1 MRPLTGE
8 LLLEAWQRGT
18 SEPYHARALGMLA
31 AACPDR
37 NWDELADL
45 SIAERN
51 RELLRV
57 RHMTFGDDL
66 KGCLPC
72 ESCSTRVEFEIPVS
86 SMMENP
92 HFEGKAELMRPA
104 TSRDLVAVW
113 ESADPRGSLL
123 AQCLLNGDDNLD
135 PDRAA
140 EEFNRLNADAEIQF
154 TLACPACGIVQ
165 RTELD
170 IVRFLWSELR
180 HAAKSLL
187 FEVHELASAYG
198 WSEASIL
205 SMNASRRAMYL
216 EMARV

>member
-1 MRPLTGE
+1 
-8 LLLEAWQRGT
+8 
-18 SEPYHARALGMLA
+18 
-31 AACPDR
+31 
-37 NWDELADL
+37 
-45 SIAERN
+45 
-51 RELLRV
+51 
-57 RHMTFGDDL
+57 
-66 KGCLPC
+66 
-72 ESCSTRVEFEIPVS
+72 
-86 SMMENP
+86 
-92 HFEGKAELMRPA
+92 
-104 TSRDLVAVW
+104 
-113 ESADPRGSLL
+113 L